1 MSGKML
7 AAAYTLICVATPVLG
22 SADTPVA
29 ASVFKTFPDHA
40 SVRGAHLSPIAV
52 DGPDRVAGLS
62 FGGINSLVTRE
73 VRGL

>member
-40 SVRGAHLSPIAV
+40 SVCGAH
-52 DGPDRVAGLS
+52 PDHQRKLEIRNTS
-62 FGGINSLVTRE
+62 DLPP
-73 VRGL
+73 LL